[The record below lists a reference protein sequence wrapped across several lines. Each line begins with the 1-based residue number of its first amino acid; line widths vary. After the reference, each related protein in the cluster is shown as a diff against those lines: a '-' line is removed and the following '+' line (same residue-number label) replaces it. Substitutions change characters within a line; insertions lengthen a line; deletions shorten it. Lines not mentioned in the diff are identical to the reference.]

1 MDRMRIEER
10 LRESAARQGA
20 QPAIVAGRVGHSYAE
35 LDAKSDRLAAALQAG
50 GVTRGARVMVFM
62 DNGWEAVVSLFAVLK
77 AGGVVVPVGT
87 GASAGALSEKL
98 HKGQP
103 VAIVTQSRLAAMVA
117 TAIASVWSVKLIVLA
132 GGDRARTGGTCIS
145 FEETVGR
152 MGRVTPVAAAGAGDD
167 PAVMFGDEA
176 PLTHEQLA
184 EGAAA
189 TGFPDDGIVLPPL
202 TERAGLSRLL
212 AALAAGR
219 TMVAHSLFAQ
229 EDERR
234 IVERRSADGAFGMS
248 KPLDA
253 AVAGAAP
260 AFQR

>member
-1 MDRMRIEER
+1 MRIEER
-10 LRESAARQGA
+10 LKESAARHGA
-20 QPAIVAGRVGHSYAE
+20 HPAIVAGRAGHSYAE
-35 LDAKSDRLAAALQAG
+35 LDAKSDRLATALQAG

-117 TAIASVWSVKLIVLA
+117 AAIASVWSVKLIVLA

-152 MGRVTPVAAAGAGDD
+152 MGRATPVAA
-167 PAVMFGDEA
+167 
-176 PLTHEQLA
+176 
-184 EGAAA
+184 
-189 TGFPDDGIVLPPL
+189 
-202 TERAGLSRLL
+202 R
-212 AALAAGR
+212 GR
-219 TMVAHSLFAQ
+219 
-229 EDERR
+229 RR
-234 IVERRSADGAFGMS
+234 RPCRHVWRRSAAHS
-248 KPLDA
+248 
-253 AVAGAAP
+253 
-260 AFQR
+260 